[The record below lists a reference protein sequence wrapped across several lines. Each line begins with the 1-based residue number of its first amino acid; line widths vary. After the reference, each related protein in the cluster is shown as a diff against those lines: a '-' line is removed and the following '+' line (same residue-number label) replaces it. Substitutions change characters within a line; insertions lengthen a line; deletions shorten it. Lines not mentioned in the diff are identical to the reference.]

1 MSETPPE
8 KERREEN
15 KKRSGPALNIAL
27 FLLTLLTVFCAGSG
41 IQMLIADTMLI
52 KYTMLTGKSVPPSAW
67 MDSATNGLSYMATL
81 MGILLAHEFGH
92 YTMARLNR
100 VDASLPYFI
109 PAPYPMLLG
118 TFGAVIMM
126 RGRIKSRNALMEVG
140 AAGPLAGMIVA
151 VPALFLGLSLSPV
164 EPIPAQGLMEGQS
177 ILYMFIKWVVVGSIP
192 EGHDVIL
199 HPIAWAGWVGLLV
212 TMLNLFP
219 IGQLDGGHI
228 FYALFGD
235 IHARVSRLFHR
246 SLFGL
251 GFCVMGYEAWNAVN
265 RGMIGENV
273 FLSSLPGMQWI
284 FLGGLLALFHRKRGF
299 KHPPTDDDTLSP
311 THRGIGILCI
321 VVFVLIFMPVVLR
334 PII

>member
-27 FLLTLLTVFCAGSG
+27 FLITLLTVFGAGSG
-41 IQMLIADTMLI
+41 IQMLIE
-52 KYTMLTGKSVPPSAW
+52 YTMLTGESVPSSAW
-67 MDSATNGLSYMATL
+67 MESATNGLSYMATL

-164 EPIPAQGLMEGQS
+164 EPIPAQGLVEGQS

-235 IHARVSRLFHR
+235 IHTRVSRLFHR

-265 RGMIGENV
+265 RGMIGEDI
-273 FLSSLPGMQWI
+273 FLSSLPGLQWI